1 MEKDKLKVATSTV
14 VKGKMNVK
22 GEEVE
27 VDMIVETS
35 PNEDGG
41 YDTKIKLPVS
51 PMGATKQ

>member
-22 GEEVE
+22 GQEIEM
-27 VDMIVETS
+27 DMTVETK
-35 PNEDGG
+35 PNKKGG